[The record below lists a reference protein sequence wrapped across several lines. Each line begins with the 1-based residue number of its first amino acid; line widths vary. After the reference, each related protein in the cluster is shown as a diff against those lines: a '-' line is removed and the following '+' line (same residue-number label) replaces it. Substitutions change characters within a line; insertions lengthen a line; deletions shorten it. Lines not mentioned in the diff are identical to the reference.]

1 MLYSKE
7 MILRASKYRD
17 KKDLLNALLDDEGLY
32 TLDDVDTLIK
42 NYYKKEIS

>member
-17 KKDLLNALLDDEGLY
+17 KIDLLNALLDDEGLY

-42 NYYKKEIS
+42 NYYEKEIS

>member
-42 NYYKKEIS
+42 NYYEKEIS